1 MKLPPEK
8 LFSEDYI
15 AGLVYTSAYDARVSL
30 EYLLDTQP
38 PADVIS
44 VCLRLIAYMDKHK
57 IEHPK
62 RRAQVAVILDAARKL
77 DSVPEP
83 ADRRICDLCGH
94 PNPAAARTCSRCY
107 APLD

>member
-15 AGLVYTSAYDARVSL
+15 AGLIYTSAYDARVSL

-44 VCLRLIAYMDKHK
+44 VCLRLIAYLDSHK
-57 IEHPK
+57 IEHK
-62 RRAQVAVILDAARKL
+62 HRRGQVAVVLNAARKL
-77 DSVPEP
+77 EQELT
-83 ADRRICDLCGH
+83 ATGRRVCDICGAHNLIS
-94 PNPAAARTCSRCY
+94 ARTCVHCY